1 MVILDTRQRRALR
14 SQAKSRIMAWVDRL
28 SPSSPDRAA
37 MSRSVD
43 LVLDELPARD
53 AWAEVMTVGL
63 AGTEGLTLSISGPNW
78 RAFPCRDMLAVSTIV
93 PGWSRGWRNIITDDA
108 SYDQLTWFLHYARQ
122 YVHRSHVAKV
132 LMAAWDRDGLVLHPF
147 GPMGTSQLYGPYLP
161 VGTPKSMLDA
171 AARLVREQL
180 GVPKAD
186 VRSRSVWSAANTL
199 DPDLHQAIFHF
210 LRGQS
215 LMHKE
220 FELEAAV
227 ALDCALQA
235 ITTLLVKAGVATN
248 RTSRQELCTLLGL
261 GRSAAQAAFEA
272 NDLRNSVGAHAGGWR
287 WWDSGD
293 VTEELIPVLTRTVRR
308 AIGKAAA
315 MEPGIRQVDP
325 SPRSWSDWL
334 LVHFDM
340 LWNTVWFDRRQRA

>member
-1 MVILDTRQRRALR
+1 MAELDLRRRRALR
-14 SQAKSRIMAWVDRL
+14 SHAKSRIMAWVDRL
-28 SPSSPDRAA
+28 APSAKDRAA

-53 AWAEVMTVGL
+53 KWAEVMTVGL
-63 AGTEGLTLSISGPNW
+63 AGTEELAMGIRGPTW
-78 RAFPCRDMLAVSTIV
+78 RAFPCRNMVAVSTIV
-93 PGWSRGWRNIITDDA
+93 PGWAKGWRGIIADDI

-147 GPMGTSQLYGPYLP
+147 GPTGTSQLYGPHLP
-161 VGTPKSMLDA
+161 LGTPKSMLDA
-171 AARLVREQL
+171 AARLMREQL
-180 GVPKAD
+180 GEPVAD
-186 VRSRSVWSAANTL
+186 MRTRSVWATANTL

-215 LMHKE
+215 LTKGD

-235 ITTLLVKAGVATN
+235 IKTLLVKGGVATN
-248 RTSRQELCTLLGL
+248 RTSRQELCMLLGL
-261 GRSAAQAAFEA
+261 GHAAAQAAFEA

-287 WWDSGD
+287 WWDSGE
-293 VTEELIPVLTRTVRR
+293 VTEELIPILTRTVRR
-308 AIGKAAA
+308 AIGKAVA
-315 MEPGIRQVDP
+315 MEPQIRQIDP
-325 SPRSWSDWL
+325 TPESWSNWL
-334 LVHFDM
+334 LIHFDI
-340 LWNTVWFDRRQRA
+340 LWDTVWFDRSRRA